1 MTISNLYL
9 DQNVLVTGGAGFI
22 GSNLSRKLVDLGANV
37 TVVDS
42 LIPDYGGN
50 IFNLQGY
57 EKKLSLNIAD
67 IRDPYSMNYLV
78 QGKNFLFNLAGQIS
92 HTDSM
97 KNPYIDLEINVTSQL
112 SILEACRIYN
122 PDIRIIFAS
131 TRQIYGIPQYL
142 PVNEQHP
149 IRPVDVNGINKHT
162 AEQYF
167 LLYNRIYNI
176 AVTVLRL
183 TNVFGPRMRIKDARQ
198 TFIGWW
204 IRQIIEGQKMNIFGD
219 GLQLRDFNFIDDV
232 VDALLTVGTNHNA
245 FGNTYNLGS
254 NPISL
259 KDLAEL
265 MIKINGFGNYELKP
279 FPPERK
285 VIDIGSFHADYSKI
299 KSELFWEPKTD
310 LKTGLEETISYY
322 RKYLEYYL

>member
-1 MTISNLYL
+1 MTINTPYS

-57 EKKLSLNIAD
+57 EKKLTLNIAD

-78 QGKNFLFNLAGQIS
+78 QGKSFLFNLAGQIS

-122 PDIRIIFAS
+122 PEIRIIFAS
-131 TRQIYGIPQYL
+131 TRQIYGVPQYL
-142 PVNEQHP
+142 PVDEQHP
-149 IRPVDVNGINKHT
+149 IRPVDVNGINKYT

-176 AVTVLRL
+176 AVSVLRL

-204 IRQIIEGQKMNIFGD
+204 IRQIIEGQKINIFGD
-219 GLQLRDFNFIDDV
+219 GLQLRDFNYIDDV
-232 VDALLTVGTNHNA
+232 VDAMLIAGTNNKA

-265 MIKINGFGNYELKP
+265 MLRINGSGNYKLTP
-279 FPPERK
+279 FPSDRK
-285 VIDIGSFHADYSKI
+285 VIDIGSFHGDYSKI
-299 KSELFWEPKTD
+299 KSELFWEPKKD
-310 LKTGLEETISYY
+310 LETGLDETISFY
-322 RKYLEYYL
+322 RKYMEHYL